1 MTEEQTL
8 YSGRLTKDMYDE
20 VSEAVSEF
28 STEWIDAEVDVILES
43 NGQDRLRVEGPETS
57 SLLTPWKTTTPEDTY
72 EIDSDTANY
81 LQQTFQ

>member
-8 YSGRLTKDMYDE
+8 YSGRLTKDMYND

-57 SLLTPWKTTTPEDTY
+57 SLLMPWKSQTPEDTY

-81 LQQTFQ
+81 LQQAF